1 MRLVFTFCIGK
12 TQEEVLLM
20 YIKIEPTS
28 RMTANEASEHYPDSF
43 IVTQMD
49 SMDLA
54 DDVGTVLYV
63 GDNRRELY
71 TLIVSL
77 NQPFCGVIEGL
88 NHQRSLGGVVVG
100 G

>member
-1 MRLVFTFCIGK
+1 
-12 TQEEVLLM
+12 M
-20 YIKIEPTS
+20 YRKIEPTL
-28 RMTANEASEHYPDSF
+28 RMTRNEASEHYPEDF
-43 IVTQMD
+43 IVMQMD
-49 SMDLA
+49 SMDLS

-77 NQPFCGVIEGL
+77 NQPFCGVVAGL
-88 NHQRSLGGVVVG
+88 DYYRNDLGGVVVG